1 MAKAVVDPNE
11 LRKFANDLKRFTD
24 ELGTQMN
31 VINTRS
37 HSLGQTWKDQEHK
50 KFMDEFEQAMRVLA
64 RFQVATKEHIPFLLR
79 KAQRAEDYL
88 QQR

>member
-37 HSLGQTWKDQEHK
+37 HSLGQTWKDQEQK